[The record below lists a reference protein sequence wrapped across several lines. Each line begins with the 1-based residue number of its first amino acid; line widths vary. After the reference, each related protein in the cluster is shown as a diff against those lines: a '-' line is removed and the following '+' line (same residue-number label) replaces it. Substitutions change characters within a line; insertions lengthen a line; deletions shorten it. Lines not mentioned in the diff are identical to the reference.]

1 MYANLI
7 SLIVSC
13 WNSAPMGQN
22 FNWLRSSPK
31 GVLTSMCECRLR
43 SLHPRWG
50 WSDYLYSVN
59 PTPPVSDYVCYDGFD
74 RSYCCRLFHT
84 TSCPLGEKLLS
95 TLGPL
100 VRKSIF
106 HQNAAYKGLFS
117 PKEQSKRTISKN
129 LDIVPNKINIVL
141 LYCSA
146 RLWNAQVND

>member
-1 MYANLI
+1 MYTNLI
-7 SLIVSC
+7 IYIRLIRHHWCQIICVRMDLIDHISC
-13 WNSAPMGQN
+13 R
-22 FNWLRSSPK
+22 FF
-31 GVLTSMCECRLR
+31 
-43 SLHPRWG
+43 
-50 WSDYLYSVN
+50 
-59 PTPPVSDYVCYDGFD
+59 YV
-74 RSYCCRLFHT
+74 
-84 TSCPLGEKLLS
+84 TSCPLGEKLIS

-146 RLWNAQVND
+146 RCIKAHYCNKNQHSPVIVMYPFRERIILLLCSLCCLPIYCIYSITEKCKVKPI